1 VRGTGRTLGT
11 TASPHSSRRLKAG
24 AARADDPGME
34 PRRAPARPVPP
45 GRPTGRAS
53 DRGSAM
59 VETALVAPLFLL
71 LLFGVL
77 EVGYAWLGR
86 TTVTNM
92 SVSGARAASA
102 QADDVLA
109 DHAVLRAVQG
119 GATSLGSARIT
130 MVVVYR
136 ATGPDDR
143 VPAACRSA
151 SVTDSAT
158 TRGCNRYVAA
168 DLLRPST
175 DLGCVAPPARRRNP
189 TGTGA
194 RPPGRRRCRA
204 PRGHRT
210 TWGSTSRPPTTSW
223 SASAGRRSP
232 SPRTP

>member
-1 VRGTGRTLGT
+1 
-11 TASPHSSRRLKAG
+11 
-24 AARADDPGME
+24 ME

-77 EVGYAWLGR
+77 EVVYAWLGR
-86 TTVTNM
+86 TTVTAM
-92 SVSGARAASA
+92 SVSAARAGSGM
-102 QADDVLA
+102 ADDVLT

-151 SVTDSAT
+151 PVTDSTT

-168 DLLRPST
+168 DLLRPSS
-175 DLGCVAPPARRRNP
+175 DFGCV
-189 TGTGA
+189 G
-194 RPPGRRRCRA
+194 PPGPASKPDRYWC
-204 PRGHRT
+204 
-210 TWGSTSRPPTTSW
+210 PTTRKTALQGTKGPPDYVGIYVEATHDQLVGIGW
-223 SASAGRRSP
+223 PTFTFTQDTVMRIE
-232 SPRTP
+232 PRTLS